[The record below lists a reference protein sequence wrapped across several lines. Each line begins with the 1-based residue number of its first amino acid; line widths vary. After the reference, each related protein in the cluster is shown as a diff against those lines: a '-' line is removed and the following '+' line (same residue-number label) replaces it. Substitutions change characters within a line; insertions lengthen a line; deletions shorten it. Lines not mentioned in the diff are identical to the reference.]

1 MLGFLKHQ
9 IHLNHFKSR
18 RKLMKK
24 YLSISLALALLI
36 VFAGFSLAR
45 ADVAKGEKDF
55 YEGIK
60 KEIPA
65 DKIKNVKD
73 LYKVWQDVQTGK
85 SKAILI
91 DVRTQPEFET
101 GHIEGTNLVTLTHVY
116 TMPRHFKDENA
127 EYWIWCR
134 TANRAVYF
142 AWLMQKY
149 GYKNVNC
156 VIGGVVDWM
165 KEGYPLVNRFMGR
178 FKVEEYGHPFKE
190 KGPVQ
195 YREFVDYK

>member
-1 MLGFLKHQ
+1 
-9 IHLNHFKSR
+9 
-18 RKLMKK
+18 MKK
-24 YLSISLALALLI
+24 IISIVLVLALVA
-36 VFAGFSLAR
+36 VFCGFSLVQ
-45 ADVAKGEKDF
+45 ADVTKGEKEF
-55 YEGIK
+55 YESIK

-65 DKIKNVKD
+65 DKIKTVND
-73 LYKVWQDVQTGK
+73 LNKVWQEVLAGK

-116 TMPRHFKDENA
+116 TMPRHFKDPNA
-127 EYWIWCR
+127 EYWVWCR

-142 AWLMQKY
+142 TWLMNKY

-156 VIGGVVDWM
+156 VLGGVVDWM
-165 KEGYPLVNRFMGR
+165 KQGYPLVNRFMGR

>member
-1 MLGFLKHQ
+1 MKKVLYSVIALSFTFALLGFTAAQ
-9 IHLNHFKSR
+9 
-18 RKLMKK
+18 
-24 YLSISLALALLI
+24 
-36 VFAGFSLAR
+36 
-45 ADVAKGEKDF
+45 ADVAKGEKEF

-65 DKIKNVKD
+65 DRIKKVQD
-73 LYKVWQDVQTGK
+73 LNKVWQEVQAGK

-116 TMPRHFKDENA
+116 TMPRHFKDQDA
-127 EYWIWCR
+127 EYWVWCR
-134 TANRAVYF
+134 TSNRAVYF
-142 AWLMQKY
+142 GWLMNKY
-149 GYKNVNC
+149 GYKNVNI
-156 VIGGVVDWM
+156 VLGGVVDWM
-165 KEGYPLVNRFMGR
+165 KQGYPLVNRFMGR